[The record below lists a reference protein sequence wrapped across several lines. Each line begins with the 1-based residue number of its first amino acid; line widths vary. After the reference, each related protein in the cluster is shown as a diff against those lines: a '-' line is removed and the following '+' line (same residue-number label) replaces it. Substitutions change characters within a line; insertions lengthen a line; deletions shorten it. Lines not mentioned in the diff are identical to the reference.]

1 MITVL
6 EPYKYA
12 GYPMLIKSI
21 QMETQDDG
29 LFSKPISLL
38 SAATELCYHTVNCS
52 ALNAEELRREK
63 GIEVRKLSYGFCQ
76 GGESDNFFSS
86 CGLALYFGIL
96 VSTVLI

>member
-21 QMETQDDG
+21 EMETQDDG

-38 SAATELCYHTVNCS
+38 AAATELCYHTVNCS

-63 GIEVRKLSYGFCQ
+63 GIEVGKSYHVVFASMVNCAI
-76 GGESDNFFSS
+76 SLDFM
-86 CGLALYFGIL
+86 
-96 VSTVLI
+96 